1 MLVPG
6 DAMLENL
13 VVFQAVL
20 AAGIIVLGGF
30 VEGYGY
36 GLSLGTKWPYT
47 RNIGVMALAGDPE
60 AWHRLL
66 ATLLGVNAVVIV
78 LLRPGRL
85 EVTGVALIALTA
97 LLGMATLYVLAGK
110 APAVLQGLHG
120 IIAYLTLLA
129 YLLIVDRSDLDL
141 GTYLRVTAPFHA
153 FLLVVFLGGATT
165 GQRGYQAAIG
175 YFTFPRTAAQWMWAA
190 HGLSVLLLILTLA
203 LYASAYG
210 VALLLVLVQVAVGV
224 LGFHAVNTTPARPGM
239 LVPVHQILT
248 VLSALAIFFAWRLPM
263 V

>member
-1 MLVPG
+1 MLHS
-6 DAMLENL
+6 L

-47 RNIGVMALAGDPE
+47 RNIGALASAGDPE

-66 ATLLGVNAVVIV
+66 ATLLGVNSLVI
-78 LLRPGRL
+78 LALHPGRL
-85 EVTGVALIALTA
+85 EWTGFLLIALTA
-97 LLGMATLYVLAGK
+97 VLGMATLYVLAGK

-129 YLLIVDRSDLDL
+129 YLLILDQSPADL
-141 GTYLRVTAPFHA
+141 GTYLRITVPFHA
-153 FLLVVFLGGATT
+153 FLLVVFLGGVTT
-165 GQRGYQAAIG
+165 GQRGYQTPIG
-175 YFTFPRTAAQWMWAA
+175 YFTFPRTAAQWIWSA
-190 HGLSVLLLILTLA
+190 HGLSVLLLVFTLA
-203 LYASAYG
+203 LYASAYSM
-210 VALLLVLVQVAVGV
+210 ALLLVLVQVAVGV
-224 LGFHAVNTTPARPGM
+224 LGFQAVNTTPARPGV

-248 VLSALAIFFAWRLPM
+248 VLSALAIFFAWRIPM